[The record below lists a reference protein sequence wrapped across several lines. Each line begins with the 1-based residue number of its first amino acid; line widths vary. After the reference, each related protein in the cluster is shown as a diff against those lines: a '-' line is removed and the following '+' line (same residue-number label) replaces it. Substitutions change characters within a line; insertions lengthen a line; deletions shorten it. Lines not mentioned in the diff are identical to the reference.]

1 MLERGF
7 GPNLFPGLLGNILS
21 PLFSE
26 NQFLFND
33 TLNINQVYSP
43 E

>member
-1 MLERGF
+1 MLDDLDPPSFQVYEEMYCVCSF
-7 GPNLFPGLLGNILS
+7 GK
-21 PLFSE
+21 

-33 TLNINQVYSP
+33 TLNINHFYFP